1 MCSVMIPPSSGPIAR
16 AIAETPAQIPI
27 AVPRSRAWNVA
38 EMIDSVAG
46 IISAAPT
53 PWTPRAAISSVA
65 PDERPQA
72 SEESVK
78 TIRPIVK
85 ISRRPSRSPSFP
97 PVSSS
102 EAKLRAEAA
111 TVHSSSDVLIP
122 RSALIAGSATFTTV
136 LSSMIMKRA
145 KQSAPNVHQR
155 RFSSAK
161 IFARTAP
168 PTGRKLA
175 CTRLALTSQSVKVTL
190 AGVEVIWR
198 PDQEARERTNAL
210 RLARKLGFDDY
221 ASLVRFS
228 QDEPERF
235 WPAAIEDMELEF
247 SRPWDA
253 VVDESRGPE
262 WATWFV
268 GGRLNLAWNCV
279 HRWAQGE
286 RADAP
291 AAVWQSEDGQRR
303 SLTYREVSAEVTR
316 LAEAL
321 ARLGVEPGDRVALF
335 LPMSPEVAI
344 ASHACAH
351 LGAIQVPIFSGFA
364 APAIAA
370 RLQHSEAKVVVTA
383 DGSLRRGREV
393 PMKELVDE
401 AVRESPSVEHVV
413 VWQRLGNGAA
423 MQAGRD
429 VFWSDAV
436 AGSPGELEP
445 LEVDSEH
452 PYLLTYTS
460 GTTGLPKG
468 VLHVQG
474 GFLVSITR
482 EVAYQAD
489 ARPEDVIH
497 FVTDMGWIM
506 GPWEVVG
513 GMALGCTIVFA
524 EGAPD
529 WPAADRLWGLVD
541 SERVSILGLSPTLVR
556 ALIPHGA
563 ELVERHDVSPLRVLV
578 TTGEPWNPEPYRWL
592 FEHVGGGRCPI
603 INCSGGTEVGA
614 CFLSPTPAV
623 PIKACSLG
631 GPALGMAMDVVD
643 ADGLS
648 VRGEVGELVCR
659 RPFPGMTRGFWGDPE
674 RYLDTYW
681 RRLPGIWVHGDWA
694 FVDDEGF
701 WFLHGRSDDTLNIA
715 GKRLGP
721 SELESA
727 VVAHPAVAEAA
738 AVGVP
743 HEVKG
748 EVAWVF
754 CALVPGVE
762 PSDELAA
769 ELRGL
774 AADELGKAFAPERVL
789 FVSAL
794 PKTRS
799 AKIVRRAVRAKAL
812 GTDPGDLS
820 SLENPETLEEIEHVA
835 TN

>member
-1 MCSVMIPPSSGPIAR
+1 M
-16 AIAETPAQIPI
+16 
-27 AVPRSRAWNVA
+27 
-38 EMIDSVAG
+38 D
-46 IISAAPT
+46 
-53 PWTPRAAISSVA
+53 
-65 PDERPQA
+65 
-72 SEESVK
+72 
-78 TIRPIVK
+78 
-85 ISRRPSRSPSFP
+85 
-97 PVSSS
+97 
-102 EAKLRAEAA
+102 
-111 TVHSSSDVLIP
+111 
-122 RSALIAGSATFTTV
+122 
-136 LSSMIMKRA
+136 
-145 KQSAPNVHQR
+145 
-155 RFSSAK
+155 
-161 IFARTAP
+161 
-168 PTGRKLA
+168 
-175 CTRLALTSQSVKVTL
+175 
-190 AGVEVIWR
+190 VIWR
-198 PDQEARERTNAL
+198 PSEEIRERSNAM

-221 ASLVRFS
+221 WELVSFS
-228 QDEPERF
+228 AEEPERF
-235 WPAAIEDMELEF
+235 WPAAIEDMGLEF
-247 SRPWDA
+247 SRTWDR
-253 VVDESRGPE
+253 VCDLSRGPE

-268 GGRLNLAWNCV
+268 GGKLNLAWNCV
-279 HRWAQGE
+279 HRWARGE
-286 RADAP
+286 RADAT
-291 AAVWQSEDGQRR
+291 AAVWQSEDGQSR
-303 SLTYREVSAEVTR
+303 SLSYRELSEEVTR
-316 LAEAL
+316 LAETL
-321 ARLGVEPGDRVALF
+321 AELGVQAGDRVALF

-351 LGAIQVPIFSGFA
+351 LGAIQVPVFSGFA

-370 RLQHSEAKVVVTA
+370 RLQASEAKVVITA

-393 PMKELVDE
+393 PMKALVDE
-401 AVRESPSVEHVV
+401 AVHESPSVEHVV
-413 VWQRLGNGAA
+413 VWRRLGNGAP

-429 VFWSDAV
+429 VFWDEAV

-460 GTTGLPKG
+460 GTTGRPKG

-513 GMALGCTIVFA
+513 GMALGCTVVFA

-529 WPAADRLWGLVD
+529 WPAADRLWGLVER
-541 SERVSILGLSPTLVR
+541 ERVSILGLSPTLVR

-563 ELVERHDVSPLRVLV
+563 ELVERHDLSSLRVLV

-623 PIKACSLG
+623 PIKECSLG

-643 ADGLS
+643 SEGRP

-659 RPFPGMTRGFWGDPE
+659 KPFPGMTRGFWRDPE
-674 RYLDTYW
+674 RYLDSYW

-694 FVDDEGF
+694 LVDEDGF

-721 SELESA
+721 AELESA

-762 PSDELAA
+762 PSEELAQ
-769 ELRGL
+769 ELRQL
-774 AADELGKAFAPERVL
+774 AAADLGKAFAPERVL

-799 AKIVRRAVRAKAL
+799 AKIVRRAVKAKAL
-812 GTDPGDLS
+812 GGDPGDLS
-820 SLENPETLEEIEHVA
+820 SVENPETLEEIERVA